1 MIAFIG
7 SIIAF
12 IGSIIAF
19 IGSLITLGQAYHLFS
34 M

>member
-19 IGSLITLGQAYHLFS
+19 IGSLITLGRAYHLFS